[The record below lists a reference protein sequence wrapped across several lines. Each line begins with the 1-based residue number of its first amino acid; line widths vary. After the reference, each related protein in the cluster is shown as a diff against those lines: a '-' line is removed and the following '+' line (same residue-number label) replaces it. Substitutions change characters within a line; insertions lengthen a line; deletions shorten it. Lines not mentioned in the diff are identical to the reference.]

1 MSHSYYYS
9 EGLNQQVLELSDR
22 HVWWDITTYNVHDND
37 ITESFLEWICN
48 KFAAI
53 FKEHYHTEVYFCGR
67 SGRHVCVEDT
77 AVNRRNY
84 PYMCKAVEIMQRLII
99 FNTTRNEDYF
109 KQNINGKVP
118 KWMKFACKR
127 EFKYL
132 GKWLTYKERV

>member
-22 HVWWDITTYNVHDND
+22 HVLWDISTYNVHDND
-37 ITESFLEWICN
+37 ITDSFLEWICN

-53 FKEHYHTEVYFCGR
+53 FNKHYHTEVYFCGR

-99 FNTTRNEDYF
+99 FNATRNEDYF
-109 KQNINGKVP
+109 KQNILNQVP
-118 KWMKFACKR
+118 KWIETACKR

-132 GKWLTYKERV
+132 GKWLTYKGRV